1 MGIYYGDEIF
11 GFRIVKI
18 INSTNNILE
27 NNILENNILEEEE
40 LYENE
45 LFETELYA
53 SKFNKLN
60 YLELDK
66 FKNIIKL
73 LDDNSYRFFVY
84 IDVFTTYDKI
94 GVPFKHWIRVD
105 KQQINE
111 LTI

>member
-1 MGIYYGDEIF
+1 MGIYYGNEIF

-18 INSTNNILE
+18 INSTNDIL
-27 NNILENNILEEEE
+27 EEE

-45 LFETELYA
+45 LYENKLFETELYA

-60 YLELDK
+60 KTELDK

-73 LDDNSYRFFVY
+73 LDDNNYIFFVY
-84 IDVFTTYDKI
+84 VEVSTTYDKVSI
-94 GVPFKHWIRVD
+94 HFREWIRVD
-105 KQQINE
+105 REKINE

>member
-18 INSTNNILE
+18 VNSTND
-27 NNILENNILEEEE
+27 ILEEELDVDE
-40 LYENE
+40 EI
-45 LFETELYA
+45 FEKELYA

-73 LDDNSYRFFVY
+73 LDDKTYRFFVY

-105 KQQINE
+105 REQINE